1 MAIQLNLLPDV
12 KTQYIQAEQKRRTVI
27 FISIIVIAASAG
39 LVAIMLSVIG
49 TQKIALNNVDKDIT
63 RSANK
68 LKETQDIEKM
78 LTVQAQLGS
87 LDKLH
92 GDKSVNSRLFGY
104 LAKIVPSNVQI
115 SDLDIN
121 YEDSSMIIKGTTDSL
136 QSNNVFVDTLKFTN
150 YKTTD
155 NETLTPAFSNVVL
168 SSFSRDDKGTS
179 FTVNLNYDPILFST
193 TGSGVELVPKQGVTT
208 RETAPNAL
216 FNKQAET
223 GTQNGQN

>member
-12 KTQYIQAEQKRRTVI
+12 KTQYIKAEQKRRTVI
-27 FISIIVIAASAG
+27 FISIIIIAASAG
-39 LVAIMLSVIG
+39 LAAIMLSVVG
-49 TQKIALNNVDKDIT
+49 AQKYALNEADKQINE
-63 RSANK
+63 SAQK
-68 LKETQDIEKM
+68 LKNIQDIEKM

-92 GDKSVNSRLFGY
+92 GDKTVNSRLFGY
-104 LAKIVPSNVQI
+104 LSKIVPSNVQI

-121 YEDSSMIIKGTTDSL
+121 YEDNTMIIKGTTDSL

-150 YKTTD
+150 YKTADSD
-155 NETLTPAFSNVVL
+155 NTTTAFPSVVL

-179 FTVNLNYDPILFST
+179 FTIDLTYDPILFST
-193 TGSGVELVPKQGVTT
+193 SGSGVELVPKQGVTT